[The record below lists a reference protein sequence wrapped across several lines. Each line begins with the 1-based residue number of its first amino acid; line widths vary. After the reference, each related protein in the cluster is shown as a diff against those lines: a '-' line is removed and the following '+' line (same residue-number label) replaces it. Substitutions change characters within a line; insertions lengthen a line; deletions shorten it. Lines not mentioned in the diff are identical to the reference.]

1 MRDESEECEAEESI
15 WAGSWYFVIIRYE
28 GKWPAAAEDCSQF
41 LLGQTWGDTTEM
53 NIKTQIQFPMSWIIS
68 NHLLG
73 MSAGIETVGLVIVM
87 VYQLILSL
95 SRCFQSH
102 LSSLQPWVIWRCL
115 RSWCAPGNPSLAPS
129 PSPLHQISFSASQS
143 GSMTLSEI
151 NICLS
156 ESGSSPPPPPKHPP
170 PHPRPSSPTLTRCCD
185 LSWADHLSLGFTP
198 ALSVEKVRSVGTNSC
213 SYVINSL

>member
-15 WAGSWYFVIIRYE
+15 LAGSWYFVIIRYE
-28 GKWPAAAEDCSQF
+28 GKWPAAEDCSQF
-41 LLGQTWGDTTEM
+41 SLGQTWGDTTEM

-102 LSSLQPWVIWRCL
+102 LQSPALSHLKMFEKLVRATQPI
-115 RSWCAPGNPSLAPS
+115 PS
-129 PSPLHQISFSASQS
+129 
-143 GSMTLSEI
+143 TL
-151 NICLS
+151 
-156 ESGSSPPPPPKHPP
+156 PPPPSTRSPSQLLNPVQWLYQRSTYVSRSQEAAP
-170 PHPRPSSPTLTRCCD
+170 LPHPNIPRP
-185 LSWADHLSLGFTP
+185 TP
-198 ALSVEKVRSVGTNSC
+198 AHHLRHSPDAATWAGLIISVLASLQRSV
-213 SYVINSL
+213 LRR

>member
-28 GKWPAAAEDCSQF
+28 GKWPAAEDCSQF
-41 LLGQTWGDTTEM
+41 SLGQTWGDTTEM

-102 LSSLQPWVIWRCL
+102 LQSPALSHLKMFEKLVRARQPI
-115 RSWCAPGNPSLAPS
+115 PSTL
-129 PSPLHQISFSASQS
+129 PLHQISFSASQS

-213 SYVINSL
+213 SHVINSL